1 MISKLFYSL
10 VFIKLL
16 QISAL
21 ADAKIYTVFVCS
33 DKTYEQAFSDKN
45 HYIKYPKAD
54 TFIIRSKAGPY
65 RVAYGKFKHIGDAE
79 VFRKTLPEELKK
91 LNPYVEKLTEE
102 YLAQTKQGKVTT
114 FPFACVPIDPIQ
126 NDKPQVTSEISED
139 VQDNDKNTT
148 KEIISVATY
157 DIKNYDPKNLDRI
170 VIYINSIKNYM
181 SVRGYINDQEFR
193 FKTYKVSTAK
203 VNTKKPQGAGH
214 ISSIVLRPIWYP
226 TVETRDYF
234 KNVRKIL
241 LAKAITPESPYNYMG
256 AAKIL
261 LTHKVDGRQTYRIHG
276 TINEKTIGRHESAGC
291 IRMKNNEVLTLAR
304 FLNKFSSYK
313 GIKNILVVLD

>member
-102 YLAQTKQGKVTT
+102 YYGIATKRNNTLLMDKINNQSLDVASIMIRIGKYH
-114 FPFACVPIDPIQ
+114 
-126 NDKPQVTSEISED
+126 NTSISQILNGGVFLILLKTEYFL
-139 VQDNDKNTT
+139 
-148 KEIISVATY
+148 EII
-157 DIKNYDPKNLDRI
+157 DFLI
-170 VIYINSIKNYM
+170 
-181 SVRGYINDQEFR
+181 
-193 FKTYKVSTAK
+193 FKKLGGSC
-203 VNTKKPQGAGH
+203 
-214 ISSIVLRPIWYP
+214 
-226 TVETRDYF
+226 
-234 KNVRKIL
+234 
-241 LAKAITPESPYNYMG
+241 IT
-256 AAKIL
+256 
-261 LTHKVDGRQTYRIHG
+261 
-276 TINEKTIGRHESAGC
+276 
-291 IRMKNNEVLTLAR
+291 
-304 FLNKFSSYK
+304 
-313 GIKNILVVLD
+313 NIE